1 MLLWLYL
8 EKVILNIWGVNG
20 GNVRWD
26 YMFGECF
33 LKEIETTQQRLK
45 NCFFWKMRGVWKASP
60 RRIFLESIQ
69 VDFLMQTSEFLS
81 SQVFLRRFHP
91 PSLRSSLWPVASLLP
106 GPWVADTWLEKCFAG
121 ACTLPKTILALWC
134 ALCLYDS
141 MHVSSCFYPVPS
153 MSSPSDSIPARLWSL
168 RPRAAPRP
176 YSHPDLHRSQRGA
189 RQQRHGLDKRGLWGE
204 LLCMR
209 PGESWGTSG
218 NPWGKTEKSGEKWV
232 KRRC

>member
-1 MLLWLYL
+1 MGAMWEETTCLA
-8 EKVILNIWGVNG
+8 
-20 GNVRWD
+20 NVFEGDWNHQA
-26 YMFGECF
+26 
-33 LKEIETTQQRLK
+33 EIEKLF
-45 NCFFWKMRGVWKASP
+45 FFWKMRGVWKASP

-69 VDFLMQTSEFLS
+69 VDFLMQTSEFPS

-106 GPWVADTWLEKCFAG
+106 GPWVADTWLKTCFAG
-121 ACTLPKTILALWC
+121 ACTPPKTIVAPWC

-153 MSSPSDSIPARLWSL
+153 MSSPSDSIIASRLWSL
-168 RPRAAPRP
+168 RPRAAHRP

-189 RQQRHGLDKRGLWGE
+189 RQQRHGLGKRGLWGE

-209 PGESWGTSG
+209 PGEPWGTHG
-218 NPWGKTEKSGEKWV
+218 GKPKKVGKSGWNVDVKEKTCYDMNCYLINV
-232 KRRC
+232 I